1 MSTTPEPLSA
11 PRPQGNA
18 ASLVVELNNMRDA
31 LVLLALAARDYMFE
45 LESAHRN
52 QAASEADQA
61 IERAKILACQPR
73 KLCDD

>member
-1 MSTTPEPLSA
+1 MMSTTPEPSSA
-11 PRPQGNA
+11 PRQQGNA

-31 LVLLALAARDYMFE
+31 LVLLALAARDYMCE

-61 IERAKILACQPR
+61 IEHAKILACQPPR
-73 KLCDD
+73 RL